1 MDMKILLIEDDPSI
15 FNMIQERFA
24 HWSLQVVGPKNFQ
37 KVMDNF
43 IEEKPHLVLIDIQL
57 PAYDGFHW
65 CREIRHLSKVPIL
78 FLSSRDHPMDM
89 VMAMQMGADDF
100 IQKPFHMEVLLA
112 KTQAILR
119 RTYDYVEEKMD
130 VTRFNNAVIDYTRS
144 EIVFNGAT
152 ASLTKNELF
161 ILRILVEQVNQI
173 VSRDELMRKLWDDER
188 FVNDNTL
195 SVNVNRLRTKL
206 EDIGL
211 PEVILTKK
219 DLDIWQSAR
228 GREKHAIIIYK
239 RTLCMDWF
247 FIFIFTLLN
256 VLFSL
261 DVGLNS
267 ISIWYVN
274 ISLLVSFTLFFVW
287 RYVNEVGKLKDFLG
301 NMDDYLDE
309 AHKNRLVLTPFQEA
323 CFQKIESVFS
333 EKNMELNQAK
343 VQLQEY
349 SDELLAWVHEVK
361 APLTTINLL
370 LEHIEDVSLRRK
382 LENEW
387 LRLHLLVDQQLHQT
401 RLASI
406 EKDNYLNE
414 VELKPIVY
422 KEIRGMQA
430 WCIEKGIGFEVAEL
444 TDTVL
449 TDGKWL
455 AFIVRQILSNAI
467 KYSPVNSEVTIFT
480 EHDPTGATLLHIKD
494 VGIGIPLEDLPR
506 IFQKSYTGTAG
517 RESSQSTGMGL
528 YLASNA
534 ARKMGIRIYV
544 QSNVGD
550 GSLFTLRFPLQNE
563 YVKLTGR

>member
-1 MDMKILLIEDDPSI
+1 MLLLFIR
-15 FNMIQERFA
+15 ERFA
-24 HWSLQVVGPKNFQ
+24 W
-37 KVMDNF
+37 
-43 IEEKPHLVLIDIQL
+43 
-57 PAYDGFHW
+57 
-65 CREIRHLSKVPIL
+65 
-78 FLSSRDHPMDM
+78 
-89 VMAMQMGADDF
+89 
-100 IQKPFHMEVLLA
+100 
-112 KTQAILR
+112 
-119 RTYDYVEEKMD
+119 
-130 VTRFNNAVIDYTRS
+130 
-144 EIVFNGAT
+144 
-152 ASLTKNELF
+152 
-161 ILRILVEQVNQI
+161 
-173 VSRDELMRKLWDDER
+173 
-188 FVNDNTL
+188 
-195 SVNVNRLRTKL
+195 
-206 EDIGL
+206 IG
-211 PEVILTKK
+211 
-219 DLDIWQSAR
+219 
-228 GREKHAIIIYK
+228 
-239 RTLCMDWF
+239 F

-534 ARKMGIRIYV
+534 ARKIGIRIYV

>member
-1 MDMKILLIEDDPSI
+1 MLLLFIR
-15 FNMIQERFA
+15 ERFA
-24 HWSLQVVGPKNFQ
+24 W
-37 KVMDNF
+37 
-43 IEEKPHLVLIDIQL
+43 
-57 PAYDGFHW
+57 
-65 CREIRHLSKVPIL
+65 
-78 FLSSRDHPMDM
+78 
-89 VMAMQMGADDF
+89 
-100 IQKPFHMEVLLA
+100 
-112 KTQAILR
+112 
-119 RTYDYVEEKMD
+119 
-130 VTRFNNAVIDYTRS
+130 
-144 EIVFNGAT
+144 
-152 ASLTKNELF
+152 
-161 ILRILVEQVNQI
+161 
-173 VSRDELMRKLWDDER
+173 
-188 FVNDNTL
+188 
-195 SVNVNRLRTKL
+195 
-206 EDIGL
+206 IG
-211 PEVILTKK
+211 
-219 DLDIWQSAR
+219 
-228 GREKHAIIIYK
+228 Y
-239 RTLCMDWF
+239 

-274 ISLLVSFTLFFVW
+274 ISLLVSFTLFFIW
-287 RYVNEVGKLKDFLG
+287 RYVTEVGKLKDFLG
-301 NMDDYLDE
+301 NMDGYHLDE

-323 CFQKIESVFS
+323 SFRKIESVFY

-343 VQLQEY
+343 VLLQEY

-370 LEHIEDVSLRRK
+370 LEHVEDISLRRK

-444 TDTVL
+444 TETVL

-467 KYSPVNSEVTIFT
+467 KYSPANSEVTIFT

-494 VGIGIPLEDLPR
+494 VGLGIPLEDLPR

-528 YLASNA
+528 YLASNV
-534 ARKMGIRIYV
+534 ARKIGIRIYV
-544 QSNVGD
+544 QSNVGE

-563 YVKLTGR
+563 YVKRTGR